1 MEYSACGDAEL
12 CLLVR
17 EGSPDAFAELS
28 SRYLRLIRAKAA
40 QFAGPSAPEKE
51 DLLQEGFLG
60 LYAAAVSFEEAGGA
74 SFRTY
79 AGICVSRRMTDAAR
93 RHGST
98 KNRPLN
104 ESLSLESEAA
114 HLALESGPEDLLE
127 LRERLQAL
135 FRQMDTVL
143 TPLERK
149 ALLLYLSGCK
159 RSEVENRSGMSLRAF
174 DNALYRVRNK
184 LKFFQDAK

>member
-1 MEYSACGDAEL
+1 MEYSACNDAEL
-12 CLLVR
+12 CRLIR

-28 SRYLRLIRAKAA
+28 SRYLWLIRAKAA
-40 QFAGPSAPEKE
+40 QFAGPSAPEQE

-60 LYAAAVSFEEAGGA
+60 LYAAAASFEETGGA
-74 SFRTY
+74 AFRTY

-93 RHGST
+93 RHGSA

-104 ESLSLESEAA
+104 ESLSLDSEAA

-135 FRQMDTVL
+135 LRQVDTVL

-159 RSEVENRSGMSLRAF
+159 RSEVEERSGMSLRAF

>member
-74 SFRTY
+74 SFR
-79 AGICVSRRMTDAAR
+79 
-93 RHGST
+93 T

-174 DNALYRVRNK
+174 DNALYRVRNN

>member
-1 MEYSACGDAEL
+1 
-12 CLLVR
+12 
-17 EGSPDAFAELS
+17 
-28 SRYLRLIRAKAA
+28 
-40 QFAGPSAPEKE
+40 
-51 DLLQEGFLG
+51 
-60 LYAAAVSFEEAGGA
+60 
-74 SFRTY
+74 
-79 AGICVSRRMTDAAR
+79 MTDAAR

-174 DNALYRVRNK
+174 DNAGVVNCEGSPK
-184 LKFFQDAK
+184 HFSFFALGIAERRKGYYNRRSGKKAAA

>member
-60 LYAAAVSFEEAGGA
+60 PPHDRRGQKTWQHEKQAA
-74 SFRTY
+74 
-79 AGICVSRRMTDAAR
+79 
-93 RHGST
+93 
-98 KNRPLN
+98 
-104 ESLSLESEAA
+104 
-114 HLALESGPEDLLE
+114 
-127 LRERLQAL
+127 
-135 FRQMDTVL
+135 
-143 TPLERK
+143 
-149 ALLLYLSGCK
+149 
-159 RSEVENRSGMSLRAF
+159 
-174 DNALYRVRNK
+174 
-184 LKFFQDAK
+184 